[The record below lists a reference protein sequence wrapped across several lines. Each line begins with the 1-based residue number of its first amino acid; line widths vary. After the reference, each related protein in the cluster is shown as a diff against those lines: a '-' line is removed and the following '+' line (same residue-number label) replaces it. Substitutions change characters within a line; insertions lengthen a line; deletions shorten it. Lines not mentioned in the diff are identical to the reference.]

1 MLAKVPYWRGRRP
14 DKRLRPSGIIT
25 TTPLPDG
32 GYALSGLQKSA
43 FSETG
48 TALYPQYDSE
58 GLCPR

>member
-1 MLAKVPYWRGRRP
+1 MLGDLPLCGRRP
-14 DKRLRPSGIIT
+14 DKRLRAIT

-32 GYALSGLQKSA
+32 GYALSGLQKRA